1 MAPTSTNVTTT
12 YCEGPFNHEGDFFE
26 NLEATMEAIVFE
38 VEPYHAIDAHL
49 SWRTTRA
56 LAIG

>member
-1 MAPTSTNVTTT
+1 MAPTSRNVATPF
-12 YCEGPFNHEGDFFE
+12 CEGPFNHEVDLFE
-26 NLEATMEAIVFE
+26 KLEATMEAIVFE
-38 VEPYHAIDAHL
+38 VEPYHAIDALL

>member
-49 SWRTTRA
+49 S
-56 LAIG
+56 